1 MVDMAS
7 YLAVKT
13 ADYTTTE
20 LSVTPHSV
28 LTEEGVKN
36 QVLHEFDD
44 GSVDVVTL
52 SGSYF
57 TVTLQWDWLN
67 VTDKSTI
74 LDMYHSASK
83 GNGMARTF
91 YWHHPLENNI
101 YVVRFM
107 SPPNV
112 DIEANKV
119 GAFAIPSVT
128 LRVEGK
134 KAS

>member
-28 LTEEGVKN
+28 LTEEGIKN
-36 QVLHEFDD
+36 QILHEFDD

-52 SGSYF
+52 SDSYF

-67 VTDKSTI
+67 STDKNTI
-74 LDMYHSASK
+74 LDMFHSASK
-83 GNGMARTF
+83 ANGMAKTF
-91 YWHHPLENNI
+91 YWHHPLETNI
-101 YVVRFM
+101 YVARFM
-107 SPPNV
+107 SAPKINNESDKP
-112 DIEANKV
+112 
-119 GAFAIPSVT
+119 GAFVIPEVT
-128 LRVEGK
+128 LRIEGK
-134 KAS
+134 KA